1 MDDII
6 QKWKPYIDEKYLDI
20 LHTFFN
26 NVFMQNNN
34 DKMIIIKGN
43 VGTGKTSFITN
54 MVDYI
59 GSGDVSHINDMRM
72 KDLIIVS
79 EPSNLRFD
87 PAVIQKINNLL
98 DIKKSIVL
106 ICNDIIIPEE
116 LQDRVEII
124 LFKHSFTNS
133 LYFTQK

>member
-6 QKWKPYIDEKYLDI
+6 QKWKPYIDEKYVDT

-34 DKMIIIKGN
+34 DKMIIIKGDS
-43 VGTGKTSFITN
+43 GTGKTSFITN

-59 GSGDVSHINDMRM
+59 GKGHVSHINDMKM

-79 EPSNLRFD
+79 EPSNLRFE
-87 PAVIQKINNLL
+87 PIVIQRINKLL
-98 DIKKSIVL
+98 DMKKSLVL
-106 ICNDIIIPEE
+106 ICNNIIIPEE
-116 LQDRVEII
+116 LKHRVEII
-124 LFKHSFTNS
+124 TFEHHFSDG
-133 LYFTQK
+133 LYFIQK